1 MCIHNNYVGR
11 SLFDVDMKSTFIH
24 GNLEGETFMVQPS
37 KITQPIILNLGSR
50 LKKLVYGLKQSPRKW
65 YDFYNIQICYI
76 FEYDCYLY
84 VRMLEDGSYIF
95 ILMYVDDMLI
105 VAKSM
110 LEVDKLKTYTQRK
123 EFNKKDLGTTKNN
136 FELWTFVGQRSKK
149 VIVSQELHQ
158 KGA

>member
-95 ILMYVDDMLI
+95 ILIYVDDMLI

-110 LEVDKLKTYTQRK
+110 LEVDKLKT
-123 EFNKKDLGTTKNN
+123 
-136 FELWTFVGQRSKK
+136 
-149 VIVSQELHQ
+149 LHIAQ
-158 KGA
+158 GV

>member
-1 MCIHNNYVGR
+1 MCIHNNYIGR

-24 GNLEGETFMVQPS
+24 ENLEGETFMVQPS

-50 LKKLVYGLKQSPRKW
+50 FKKLVYGLKQSPRKW
-65 YDFYNIQICYI
+65 YKRFDFYIIQICYI

-110 LEVDKLKTYTQRK
+110 LEVDKLKT
-123 EFNKKDLGTTKNN
+123 
-136 FELWTFVGQRSKK
+136 
-149 VIVSQELHQ
+149 LHIAQ
-158 KGA
+158 GV

>member
-50 LKKLVYGLKQSPRKW
+50 LKKLVYGLKQSPRRW
-65 YDFYNIQICYI
+65 YKRFDFYIIQICYI

-110 LEVDKLKTYTQRK
+110 LEVDKLKT
-123 EFNKKDLGTTKNN
+123 
-136 FELWTFVGQRSKK
+136 
-149 VIVSQELHQ
+149 LHIAQ
-158 KGA
+158 GV

>member
-50 LKKLVYGLKQSPRKW
+50 LKKLVYGLMQSPRKW
-65 YDFYNIQICYI
+65 YKRFDFYIIQICYI

-84 VRMLEDGSYIF
+84 VRMLGDGSYIF
-95 ILMYVDDMLI
+95 ILIYVDDMLI

-110 LEVDKLKTYTQRK
+110 LEVDKLKT
-123 EFNKKDLGTTKNN
+123 
-136 FELWTFVGQRSKK
+136 
-149 VIVSQELHQ
+149 LHIAQ
-158 KGA
+158 GV